1 MLGEKYSKLKQA
13 LVKPENRERLVE
25 SYQRLTKSLAVEAER
40 ITTLG
45 PKAIPEIDFAD
56 IEANGDRLPDGLA
69 DTVRQA
75 GCLIIRGVVPE
86 KQASDW
92 EEELRSY
99 TKKHP
104 RVAGFPKH
112 DPQNFSLFWTR
123 PQVQIRSHPRVLKAM
138 DAMSKLWHVSN
149 DGALF
154 DMSSQ
159 VAYADRFRIRH
170 PSPSMCNLSPLRL
183 FVNAQD

>member
-1 MLGEKYSKLKQA
+1 M
-13 LVKPENRERLVE
+13 KPEDRERFVE
-25 SYQRLTKSLAVEAER
+25 SYQRIIKALAVEAER
-40 ITTLG
+40 IGKLG
-45 PKAIPEIDFAD
+45 PKSIPEINFSD
-56 IEANGDRLPDGLA
+56 IEDNKGNLPDGLT

-75 GCLIIRGVVPE
+75 GCVIIRGVIPE

-104 RVAGFPKH
+104 KVAGFPKH

-123 PQVQIRSHPRVLKAM
+123 PQVQIRSHPQVLKAM
-138 DAMSKLWHVSN
+138 HAMSKLWHVSRE
-149 DGALF
+149 DTPF
-154 DMSSQ
+154 DMASQ

-170 PSPSMCNLSPLRL
+170 PSPSKQTHPMNSNSL
-183 FVNAQD
+183 D